1 MLEESVLRGGSM
13 KEMKRYCIGNRVPG
27 VIIVLVL
34 VALLIGYAVTVGA
47 SILSIRWHIV
57 FFFLYMTAYG
67 VAGTRFL
74 SRICSFQNK
83 GKLDMVINDFRN
95 SVYFFDNE
103 SVKLGQYCIFFA
115 QTGRIFLYEEISSV
129 RINIVKEVYDRHL
142 ITDTYRHDYVQ
153 IRVGNKY
160 YDVIHFSNFLNEP
173 KWFKFQEFLRL
184 NAPNIEI
191 ETIPATETRVHDL
204 KSRSETSMLDDD

>member
-1 MLEESVLRGGSM
+1 M

-34 VALLIGYAVTVGA
+34 AALLIGYAVTVGA

-74 SRICSFQNK
+74 IRIGSFKNR
-83 GKLDMVINDFRN
+83 GILDAVINDFHN
-95 SVYFFDNE
+95 SFFFFDNE
-103 SVKLGQYCIFFA
+103 SVKLGQHCIFLG

-129 RINIVKEVYDRHL
+129 RIKTVKDIYKGIRTETL
-142 ITDTYRHDYVQ
+142 RHDFVQ

-160 YDVIHFSNFLNEP
+160 YDVTQIGNFLNEP
-173 KWFKFQEFLRL
+173 KWFEFQEFIRL
-184 NAPNIEI
+184 NAPHIEI
-191 ETIPATETRVHDL
+191 EVIPAVETYRHD
-204 KSRSETSMLDDD
+204 STSSGDSSMQDDD